1 MDKIQ
6 NNNNNKKDLTKGYK
20 LTTWELISSEISVG
34 YLG

>member
-6 NNNNNKKDLTKGYK
+6 NNNNKKNDLSKGYK
-20 LTTWELISSEISVG
+20 LPTWELISSEFLVG

>member
-6 NNNNNKKDLTKGYK
+6 NNNNKKDLTKGYK
-20 LTTWELISSEISVG
+20 LPTWELISSEILVG